1 MDEQEYLKS
10 RVDDQVQWYDKRSQA
25 AKNRYRRLR
34 IFEIVGAA
42 VVPFLAAYADKSV
55 VVQVALGLLGVL
67 LAVGAGLLSLDR
79 YQEQWVEYRAA
90 SEALVREK
98 TLFLTKTP
106 PYDGAEP
113 FKLLVQRAEAIMATE
128 NRSWMQAFRGD
139 GPKEGSEDG
148 GG

>member
-10 RVDDQVQWYDKRSQA
+10 RVDDQIQWYDKRSQA

-128 NRSWMQAFRGD
+128 NRSWMQAFRG
-139 GPKEGSEDG
+139 GAKEGTKDG